1 MWRRKKTEI
10 EWQYIGNEIG
20 ETEGKEGKI
29 MERERKEIEEEI
41 GKCKLRAGGAK
52 QTETRDRTKIQKKG

>member
-1 MWRRKKTEI
+1 M
-10 EWQYIGNEIG
+10 GNEIG

-41 GKCKLRAGGAK
+41 GKCKLRAGRGAK
-52 QTETRDRTKIQKKG
+52 QTETRDRTRIQKKG

>member
-1 MWRRKKTEI
+1 M
-10 EWQYIGNEIG
+10 GNEIG

-41 GKCKLRAGGAK
+41 GKMQITSWEGCEAN
-52 QTETRDRTKIQKKG
+52 